1 MNFHL
6 SLTYIIRKKRI
17 KCFTA
22 LNRIAMNTVEQ
33 LRKAVVF
40 HLYYHELW
48 EKIKPYLLN
57 LQEIG
62 SFDLYV
68 TSPVENAEL
77 FDSIKQSFSDTVN
90 IYILKN
96 VGADLYPF
104 FEVINSLDL
113 EQYDILYKIHTKRNV
128 NNGEKSTE

>member
-1 MNFHL
+1 
-6 SLTYIIRKKRI
+6 
-17 KCFTA
+17 
-22 LNRIAMNTVEQ
+22 MNTVEQ

-77 FDSIKQSFSDTVN
+77 FDSMKENGIFYIKN
-90 IYILKN
+90 W
-96 VGADLYPF
+96 
-104 FEVINSLDL
+104 
-113 EQYDILYKIHTKRNV
+113 DILGYGGI
-128 NNGEKSTE
+128 

>member
-1 MNFHL
+1 
-6 SLTYIIRKKRI
+6 
-17 KCFTA
+17 
-22 LNRIAMNTVEQ
+22 MNTVEQ

-90 IYILKN
+90 IYIYIK
-96 VGADLYPF
+96 
-104 FEVINSLDL
+104 ECWS
-113 EQYDILYKIHTKRNV
+113 
-128 NNGEKSTE
+128 